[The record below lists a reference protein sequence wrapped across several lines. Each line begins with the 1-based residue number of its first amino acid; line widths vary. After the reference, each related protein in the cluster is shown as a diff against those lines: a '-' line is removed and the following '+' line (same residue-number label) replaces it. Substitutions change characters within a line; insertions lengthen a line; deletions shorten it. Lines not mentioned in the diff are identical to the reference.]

1 MKGVKKESAIFILL
15 FLFLSFAM
23 HFGAWMNHPLL
34 HIESLEKSPLGVWH
48 PLYITLLVYLFV
60 LFLRFLLKVVRKI
73 FI

>member
-15 FLFLSFAM
+15 FLFLSLAM

-48 PLYITLLVYLFV
+48 PLYITFLVYLFV

>member
-15 FLFLSFAM
+15 FLFLSLAM

-48 PLYITLLVYLFV
+48 PLFITFLVYLV
-60 LFLRFLLKVVRKI
+60 LLIVRFLFKLGKKL
-73 FI
+73 FT